1 MRDRIKMKQVAAV
14 AIFLSGVAAHAGFAH
29 AGDWPGWRGPNHNGS
44 TSETNLPEEWSAA
57 QGVLWAAEMPGRSSA
72 TPAVWGDKVFVAS
85 NDKTRKLLYGI
96 CLDRDSGDV
105 LWNKQLVEGAWVNAR
120 NDSATCSPVTDGDR
134 VYFMFGTSDLFAL
147 DFDGAE
153 VWSKNLDREFG
164 PVTTNWGYGS
174 SPLLYKGRLYI
185 QVLRGQWGSGVSQM
199 EHTDE
204 DSYVLCLD
212 AASGET
218 VWKVHRPSD
227 AIGESF
233 DSYTTPIPY
242 EADGKTAIVVHGGDY
257 ITGHDPATGEEL
269 WRQAHNPRRG
279 RADRLIPSP
288 VIAGDLVC
296 ALQPR
301 GLDAFAFRPGNKARL
316 AYTDSTWIY
325 DERTGDVP
333 TPLYYDGRLY
343 ILNGA
348 RKMMICLD
356 PATGEEIWT
365 GDLGASARIW
375 SSPTAGDGKIYC
387 LDERGQVTVIAAG
400 DKFKVLSQ
408 ADMGGAPSKSSIAI
422 ADGRLFIRTAE
433 KLYCI
438 GSSNTGG

>member
-1 MRDRIKMKQVAAV
+1 M
-14 AIFLSGVAAHAGFAH
+14 
-29 AGDWPGWRGPNHNGS
+29 
-44 TSETNLPEEWSAA
+44 
-57 QGVLWAAEMPGRSSA
+57 
-72 TPAVWGDKVFVAS
+72 
-85 NDKTRKLLYGI
+85 
-96 CLDRDSGDV
+96 
-105 LWNKQLVEGAWVNAR
+105 
-120 NDSATCSPVTDGDR
+120 
-134 VYFMFGTSDLFAL
+134 
-147 DFDGAE
+147 
-153 VWSKNLDREFG
+153 
-164 PVTTNWGYGS
+164 
-174 SPLLYKGRLYI
+174 
-185 QVLRGQWGSGVSQM
+185 
-199 EHTDE
+199 
-204 DSYVLCLD
+204 
-212 AASGET
+212 
-218 VWKVHRPSD
+218 
-227 AIGESF
+227 
-233 DSYTTPIPY
+233 
-242 EADGKTAIVVHGGDY
+242 
-257 ITGHDPATGEEL
+257 
-269 WRQAHNPRRG
+269 
-279 RADRLIPSP
+279 
-288 VIAGDLVC
+288 C